1 MHMPGIFQ
9 QREVEAAGLS
19 AGVQPGLHGPGK
31 WLGDKGLAKGGQGA
45 VCELG
50 EGKEGLQY
58 SGFPKAGRSI
68 LIERAVNLV
77 HSCRKVKSGDHKGRV
92 SGSVTIVV
100 KGTLATEC
108 HVLQLLP
115 GTKEGKGLWGAGRGG
130 HDTVILCTC
139 RS

>member
-9 QREVEAAGLS
+9 QREAEAAGLS

-45 VCELG
+45 VWELG

-58 SGFPKAGRSI
+58 SGFPKAGRSV

-100 KGTLATEC
+100 KGTLAMEC
-108 HVLQLLP
+108 HVLQLLR
-115 GTKEGKGLWGAGRGG
+115 GTKEGKGLCVWGGG
-130 HDTVILCTC
+130 GGGTRHNNPLYL
-139 RS
+139 